1 MFAPPQSGAQ
11 GEKKRRIGLITIS
24 HLTKIFEGK
33 GPRVT
38 ALEDVNLEIGKGD
51 IYGIIGMSGAG
62 KSTLLRCLTLLE
74 RPTSGQIMLAGQ
86 DIASLSGA
94 QLRAARRGMG
104 VVFQGYNLL
113 MQKTVAENVAFPL
126 RLEKGYDKAAVQ
138 ARVAELLAIVGLED
152 RAGAYPAQ
160 LSGGQKQ
167 RVAIAR
173 ALATQPEMLL
183 CDEPTSA
190 LDPLTTKI
198 HAGPADGYQQ
208 KAGRH
213 HHHHHPRAF
222 GGTGHLFHVAVISEG
237 RLAESGAVADVFGS
251 PRSCDKAA
259 AGQRGVKTMAE
270 FFNEYGALLWEG
282 TLETLYMTL
291 FATLF
296 AYVLGLPMGVLL
308 TVTKA
313 GGVAPAPRFNAVFGW
328 LVNLLRSLPFI
339 ILMFF
344 IIPFTRLLVGTSIG
358 ATAALVPLTLSAAPF
373 IARMVEQSLEEI
385 DTGVIEAAQCM
396 GATRWQ
402 IVTRVLLVE
411 SVPSLLRG
419 LSISLITILGYTA
432 ITGSVGAGGLG
443 NLAFRFGYQR
453 YQKPVMYATVLLL
466 ILLVCVIQIIFDLAA
481 RKADKRTR

>member
-1 MFAPPQSGAQ
+1 
-11 GEKKRRIGLITIS
+11 
-24 HLTKIFEGK
+24 
-33 GPRVT
+33 
-38 ALEDVNLEIGKGD
+38 
-51 IYGIIGMSGAG
+51 
-62 KSTLLRCLTLLE
+62 
-74 RPTSGQIMLAGQ
+74 
-86 DIASLSGA
+86 
-94 QLRAARRGMG
+94 
-104 VVFQGYNLL
+104 
-113 MQKTVAENVAFPL
+113 
-126 RLEKGYDKAAVQ
+126 
-138 ARVAELLAIVGLED
+138 
-152 RAGAYPAQ
+152 
-160 LSGGQKQ
+160 
-167 RVAIAR
+167 
-173 ALATQPEMLL
+173 
-183 CDEPTSA
+183 
-190 LDPLTTKI
+190 
-198 HAGPADGYQQ
+198 
-208 KAGRH
+208 
-213 HHHHHPRAF
+213 
-222 GGTGHLFHVAVISEG
+222 
-237 RLAESGAVADVFGS
+237 
-251 PRSCDKAA
+251 
-259 AGQRGVKTMAE
+259 MAE
-270 FFNEYGALLWEG
+270 FFNEYGARLWEG

-291 FATLF
+291 CATLF

-466 ILLVCVIQIIFDLAA
+466 ILLVATWYLELLYIWKVCRNSKGDDGKGELHTYVIGKASTLLTALLVFGSYGFVLYSNNVVKMKGFSGSWILAVELILALAA
-481 RKADKRTR
+481 YGLIKRMEAKERIRCHEHGLIKEFQKNWVLFLMLIPLCVCSF